1 MQRSATGPLMLP
13 GDPSLTDLRGYVS
26 TTKWAQ
32 LALGPH
38 ATGMTKQIKDEYLRL
53 SYRVPGSKCDGPGCD
68 VTPSE
73 NTKLL
78 KCQKCQ
84 RKYYCSKA
92 CQVGVGSHACDL
104 SLRRLEA

>member
-1 MQRSATGPLMLP
+1 MLP